1 MGGSLVTQRESR
13 ISLGVYAVSHAAVDA
28 TCAAVFFWAIRTG
41 AIGGVTAVYA
51 AVLYNALAFASQP
64 ILGLVID
71 RIDAP
76 RAAGVVGC
84 LTTALAVPIVLATHA
99 LIPALVVAGLGNA
112 VFHLGGGIVSLRHR
126 PGSATAPGIFVA
138 PGAAGLFIGAAVARA
153 GGPLWPFALTLLG
166 LGAGV
171 ALFGRARPAPAAA
184 ALAGAHA
191 RVGGRPGFES
201 AILLVLVVVGL
212 RAFSGGAIGF
222 TWRGAPT
229 LAIALVA
236 AVVLGKALGGAV
248 ADRFGLRAVAIGAFL
263 VCLPLLLAGY
273 AAPAAGIAGILV
285 FNMTMPITLVAIAR
299 PLPGHEGFAFGLTC
313 LALFVG
319 ATPVLLGLGVGLTAG
334 PLAAVT
340 LAGAAALAVALTWLE
355 GPRAVRENV
364 ATVTTE
370 EAAS

>member
-1 MGGSLVTQRESR
+1 MGMSLVTQRESR

-41 AIGGVTAVYA
+41 AIGGATVVYA
-51 AVLYNALAFASQP
+51 ALLYNALAFASQP

-76 RAAGVVGC
+76 RVAGVVGC
-84 LTTALAVPIVLATHA
+84 LTTALAVPIVLVTHA
-99 LIPALVVAGLGNA
+99 VVPALVVAGLGNA
-112 VFHLGGGIVSLRHR
+112 AFHLGGGIVSLRHR

-138 PGAAGLFIGAAVARA
+138 PGAAGLFIGAAIARA

-184 ALAGAHA
+184 DPRA
-191 RVGGRPGFES
+191 RAGGRPGLES
-201 AILLVLVVVGL
+201 VLLLVLVVVGL
-212 RAFSGGAIGF
+212 RAFAGGAIGF
-222 TWRGAPT
+222 TWKSAPT
-229 LAIALVA
+229 LGIALVA

-248 ADRFGLRAVAIGAFL
+248 ADRFGLRAAAIGAFL

-273 AAPAAGIAGILV
+273 AAPVAGVAGILV
-285 FNMTMPITLVAIAR
+285 FNMTMPVTLVAIAR
-299 PLPGHEGFAFGLTC
+299 SLPGHEGFAFGLTC

-319 ATPVLLGLGVGLTAG
+319 AMPVLLGLGAGLKGG

-340 LAGAAALAVALTWLE
+340 LAGAAVLAVALTWLE

-370 EAAS
+370 EAPS

>member
-41 AIGGVTAVYA
+41 AIGGATAVYA
-51 AVLYNALAFASQP
+51 ALLYNALAFAAQP

-84 LTTALAVPIVLATHA
+84 LTTALAVPIVLVTHA
-99 LIPALVVAGLGNA
+99 VIPALVVAGLGNA

-138 PGAAGLFIGAAVARA
+138 PGAAGLFIGAAVARV

-184 ALAGAHA
+184 ADPRA
-191 RVGGRPGFES
+191 RAGGRPGLES
-201 AILLVLVVVGL
+201 ALLLVLVVVGL
-212 RAFSGGAIGF
+212 RAFAGGAIGF
-222 TWRGAPT
+222 PWKGAPT
-229 LAIALVA
+229 LAIALMA

-248 ADRFGLRAVAIGAFL
+248 ADRFGLRAAAIGAFL

-273 AAPAAGIAGILV
+273 AAPVAGIAGILV

-319 ATPVLLGLGVGLTAG
+319 AMPVLLGLGVGLAAG

-364 ATVTTE
+364 ATGATE